1 MPYARRR
8 LRHEANRFVLA
19 GGLVFGGVAGLPPTA
34 APAAHC
40 AAGEHAGG
48 EWTSLNHDLSN
59 SRFQS
64 AEHTIGPAQVP
75 SLRPAWT
82 FQVPAEAG
90 RDGGVQSTPIVA
102 GGCVYFTTSGQG
114 LLATNW
120 YEGVSEDAAFRGG
133 VVYALNA
140 DTGALVWKTPVNGYV
155 LGLAAADGL
164 VYVLPSAAPAP
175 ASLAGAA
182 EPKGAHAVAL
192 DGRTGKVAWV
202 SERLD
207 DDDPRNGGVIN
218 ASPVVFTPRGAP
230 HPILFV
236 PMSVG
241 GGDGARVPL
250 HLLHAGTGRV
260 VKRFFALS
268 KREYAA
274 GYGGVGVWST
284 AAFDPASGYLYA
296 GTADSE
302 GHTMQHRYNN
312 AILKIDADP
321 ARRTFGTVVDA
332 YSGTSEHYDLDRRL
346 PSWQDNA
353 VCRADPTLVPN
364 QDRSQSTGCLEL
376 DLDFGSSPVLYT
388 DSRGRRLV
396 AELQKSGV
404 LHAVDTEGMDAAWTQ
419 VLSGPDEAGHGA
431 SGATDG
437 TDLYIST
444 SPDLLWSFD
453 RTAGSARWTTTTG
466 ASAMSYQPV
475 TAANGVIYGITD
487 LGMLVAV
494 DAHSGLA
501 LLQRP
506 ISLDAGLRSCLGTGA
521 GAAIARNTLY
531 APCDAAAITT
541 VGSPGAIVA
550 YRPM

>member
-1 MPYARRR
+1 MRYARGSR
-8 LRHEANRFVLA
+8 LRQGANRFALA
-19 GGLVFGGVAGLPPTA
+19 GGLVLGGVAGMPAATA
-34 APAAHC
+34 AASC
-40 AAGEHAGG
+40 ASGHHPGG

-59 SRFQS
+59 TRFQPR
-64 AEHTIGPAQVP
+64 ERTIGPARVR
-75 SLRPAWT
+75 SLEPAWT
-82 FQVPAEAG
+82 FRVPEEAG

-102 GGCVYFTTSGQG
+102 GGCLYFTTSGQG

-120 YEGVSEDAAFRGG
+120 SEGLSEDSAFRGG

-140 DTGALVWKTPVNGYV
+140 DTGELVWKTPVNGFV

-164 VYVLPSAAPAP
+164 IYVLPSAAPAATSSGP
-175 ASLAGAA
+175 G
-182 EPKGAHAVAL
+182 EPRGAHAVAL
-192 DGRTGKVAWV
+192 DSRTGEIAWV
-202 SERLD
+202 SRRLD
-207 DDDPRNGGVIN
+207 DDDPRNGAVIN
-218 ASPVVFTPRGAP
+218 ASPVVFTPRGSRRP
-230 HPILFV
+230 MVFV

-250 HLLHAGTGRV
+250 HFLDARTGRV
-260 VKRFFALS
+260 VKRFHALS
-268 KREYAA
+268 KQEYAA
-274 GYGGVGVWST
+274 GYGGAGIWST
-284 AAFDPASGYLYA
+284 AAFDPGTGHLYA

-302 GHTMQHRYNN
+302 GHTRQHRYNN
-312 AILKIDADP
+312 AIVKIDADP

-346 PSWQDNA
+346 PGWQDNA
-353 VCRADPTLVPN
+353 ICRADPALIPN

-388 DSRGRRLV
+388 DAHGRRLV

-404 LHAVDTEGMDAAWTQ
+404 LHAVDTAGMDAAWTK

-431 SGATDG
+431 TGASDG
-437 TDLYIST
+437 THLYVPT
-444 SPDLLWSFD
+444 SPNLLSSFD
-453 RTAGSARWTTTTG
+453 RTAGAARWTTPTG

-475 TAANGVIYGITD
+475 TTANGVVYGITD
-487 LGMLVAV
+487 AGSLVAV
-494 DAHSGLA
+494 DALTGLM
-501 LLQRP
+501 LVQRP

-521 GAAIARNTLY
+521 GVAVARNTVY

-550 YRPM
+550 YRAG

>member
-1 MPYARRR
+1 MRHARG
-8 LRHEANRFVLA
+8 LRQEANRFVLA
-19 GGLVFGGVAGLPPTA
+19 GGLVLGGLAGLQA
-34 APAAHC
+34 AAPPAAHC
-40 AAGEHAGG
+40 AAAEHAGG

-59 SRFQS
+59 TRFQGE
-64 AEHTIGPAQVP
+64 EHTIGPAQVG

-102 GGCVYFTTSGQG
+102 DGCLYFTTSGQG

-120 YEGVSEDAAFRGG
+120 SEGLSEDAAFRGG

-155 LGLAAADGL
+155 LGLTSANGL
-164 VYVLPSAAPAP
+164 VYALPSAAPDRAAP
-175 ASLAGAA
+175 AGAG

-192 DGRTGKVAWV
+192 DGRTGKVVWV
-202 SERLD
+202 SDRLD

-218 ASPVVFTPRGAP
+218 ASPVVFTPRGGRS
-230 HPILFV
+230 LVFV

-250 HLLHAGTGRV
+250 HLLDARTGRV

-268 KREYAA
+268 GREYAA
-274 GYGGVGVWST
+274 GYGGVGIWST
-284 AAFDPASGYLYA
+284 AAFDPATGHLYA

-302 GHTMQHRYNN
+302 GHTMQHPYND

-332 YSGTSEHYDLDRRL
+332 YSGTSEHYDLDRAL

-353 VCRADPTLVPN
+353 VCRADPTLIPN

-376 DLDFGSSPVLYT
+376 DLDFGSSPTLYT
-388 DSRGRRLV
+388 DGGGRRLV
-396 AELQKSGV
+396 ADLQKSGV
-404 LHAVDTEGMDAAWTQ
+404 LHAVDTSGMDAVWTRM
-419 VLSGPDEAGHGA
+419 LAGPDEAGHGA
-431 SGATDG
+431 TGASDG
-437 TDLYIST
+437 TDLYVSV
-444 SPDLLWSFD
+444 SPNLLWSFE
-453 RTAGSARWTTTTG
+453 RTAGSARWATPTG

-475 TAANGVIYGITD
+475 TAANGVVYGMTD
-487 LGMLVAV
+487 VGALVAV
-494 DAHSGLA
+494 DARRGSI

-506 ISLDAGLRSCLGTGA
+506 VSLDAGLRSCLGTGA
-521 GAAIARNTLY
+521 GVAVARNTVY

-541 VGSPGAIVA
+541 LGSPGAIVA
-550 YRPM
+550 YRR